1 MTTKHSPPPLRFT
14 GHAHLVN
21 RLVLSTLTGRPI
33 HVSKIRTS
41 SISAPGLAPHE
52 VSLLRLLDSVTN
64 GSQIE
69 FNASGTAFLYRP
81 GLITGSAPGFG
92 ADINGVVKHELPATC
107 ERGVS
112 YFLVPLCLLA
122 PFAKSKINIMF
133 TGPGVITSAT
143 QHGDVSVDTVRT
155 AILPYF
161 ANFGIMIDRVEIKT
175 LQRSC
180 PGADGRGG
188 GGQVQLIFEH
198 QVRLPKTLHM
208 LNRGRVKNVRGV
220 AYAVGISGANNARM
234 IESARALLNQL
245 VPDVRI
251 FSENATAPFVREE
264 TSSSVG
270 KRKTGVGFG
279 LCLVAETSTGTR
291 YSADVVAPHAGG
303 VAPEDV
309 GRQAALQLFEV
320 ISRGGVVGQAAA
332 PVLLIL
338 MAMGPEDASR
348 ISLGKSVLGTEEM
361 IQMARDFREF
371 GLNDWGLRDMDG
383 DDKQDEVVIV
393 IKGSGVGNVGRK
405 IA

>member
-1 MTTKHSPPPLRFT
+1 MTTHSPPPLRFT
-14 GHAHLVN
+14 GHRHLVT
-21 RLVLSTLTGRPI
+21 RLVLSTLTGRSI
-33 HVSKIRTS
+33 HVSKIRAS
-41 SISAPGLAPHE
+41 SITAPGLAPHE
-52 VSLLRLLDSVTN
+52 VSLLRLFDSITN

-69 FNASGTAFLYRP
+69 FNASGTAFLYKP

-92 ADINGVVKHELPATC
+92 ADVNGVVTHEIPATC

-112 YFLVPLCLLA
+112 YFLLPLCLLA
-122 PFAKSKINIMF
+122 PFAKSKVNVML

-143 QHGDVSVDTVRT
+143 EHGDVSVDTVRT
-155 AILPYF
+155 AVLPYY
-161 ANFGIMIDRVEIKT
+161 ANFGIMIQRVEIRT
-175 LQRSC
+175 IQRSC
-180 PGADGRGG
+180 PSAEGKGGA
-188 GGQVQLIFEH
+188 GQVHLIFEH

-208 LNRGRVKNVRGV
+208 LNRGRIKSVRGV
-220 AYAVGISGANNARM
+220 AYAVGVSGANNARM
-234 IESARALLNQL
+234 IDSARALLNQL

-251 FSENATAPFVREE
+251 FSENSSAPFIRED
-264 TSSSVG
+264 TGSSIG

-279 LCLVAETSTGTR
+279 LCLVAESSTGTR

-303 VAPEDV
+303 VAPEDI

-320 ISRGGVVGQAAA
+320 ISKGGVAGQAAA
-332 PVLLIL
+332 PTVLIL

-348 ISLGKSVLGTEEM
+348 ISLGRDVLGTEEM

-383 DDKQDEVVIV
+383 EDKTEEVVVV

>member
-1 MTTKHSPPPLRFT
+1 MTTHSPPPLRFT
-14 GHAHLVN
+14 GHRHLVT

-33 HVSKIRTS
+33 HVSKIRAS
-41 SISAPGLAPHE
+41 SITAPGLAPHE
-52 VSLLRLLDSVTN
+52 VSLLRLFDSITN

-69 FNASGTAFLYRP
+69 FNASGTAFLYKP

-92 ADINGVVKHELPATC
+92 ADVNGVVTHEIPVTC

-112 YFLVPLCLLA
+112 YFLLPLCLLA
-122 PFAKSKINIMF
+122 PFAKSKVNVML

-143 QHGDVSVDTVRT
+143 EHGDVSVDTVRT
-155 AILPYF
+155 AILPYY
-161 ANFGIMIDRVEIKT
+161 ANFGIMIQRVEIRT
-175 LQRSC
+175 IQRSC
-180 PGADGRGG
+180 PGTEGKGG
-188 GGQVQLIFEH
+188 AGQVHLIFEH

-208 LNRGRVKNVRGV
+208 LNRGRIKSVRGV
-220 AYAVGISGANNARM
+220 AYAVGVSGANNARM
-234 IESARALLNQL
+234 IDSARALLNQL

-251 FSENATAPFVREE
+251 FSENSSAPFIRED
-264 TSSSVG
+264 TGSSVG

-279 LCLVAETSTGTR
+279 LCLVAESSTGTR

-303 VAPEDV
+303 VAPEDI

-320 ISRGGVVGQAAA
+320 ISKGGVVGQAAA
-332 PVLLIL
+332 PTVLIL

-348 ISLGKSVLGTEEM
+348 ISLGRDVLGTEEM

-383 DDKQDEVVIV
+383 EDKTEEVVVV